1 MKIWSFYFRFFLGI
15 VCTFSFLVRSLCFCN
30 YLLRV
35 FVIII
40 NTVQLSFL
48 TPFLFLLLFISLFI
62 FIPIFIIVYSQYPYY
77 FLSPFLSPLLLFIF
91 SAYPKP
97 GKPPKTKY
105 DLDVQDASVL
115 HWQFLFEAL
124 KHICVDRGP
133 KGVFIFQ
140 QSCGSGG
147 MWLWLKVS
155 KIRSC
160 HHCYLALSLDI
171 CLPLS

>member
-1 MKIWSFYFRFFLGI
+1 MTVLNHSPITQFERLSASLP
-15 VCTFSFLVRSLCFCN
+15 TFP
-30 YLLRV
+30 RV
-35 FVIII
+35 MCI
-40 NTVQLSFL
+40 
-48 TPFLFLLLFISLFI
+48 
-62 FIPIFIIVYSQYPYY
+62 
-77 FLSPFLSPLLLFIF
+77 FIF

-155 KIRSC
+155 EIK
-160 HHCYLALSLDI
+160 
-171 CLPLS
+171 